1 MFCCVLIEIQDTNKF
16 SKKKK
21 FHQIICMTSKI
32 HVSKQVSLCA
42 SVLFVYGSTNNIERH
57 QEMAIIVIH
66 VDLFSLLFKVYC
78 YVKNLLIKSL

>member
-1 MFCCVLIEIQDTNKF
+1 
-16 SKKKK
+16 
-21 FHQIICMTSKI
+21 MTSKI

-78 YVKNLLIKSL
+78 YVKNLLIKSLWYNFSVLGQGTSYANPVAINTPEGF